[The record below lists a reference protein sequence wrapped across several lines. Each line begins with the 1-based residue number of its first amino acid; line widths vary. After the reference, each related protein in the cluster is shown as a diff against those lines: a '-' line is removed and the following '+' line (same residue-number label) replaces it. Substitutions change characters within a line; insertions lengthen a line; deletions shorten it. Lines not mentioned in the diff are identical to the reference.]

1 MRRLPTLCTL
11 LLLACR
17 PSQADVDALKSE
29 LAKVSA
35 QQAELLERLDAED
48 DSEPHD
54 HVNLE
59 YELAALAQGLEM
71 AHRRIEDLEGD
82 VEAQAKAPTP
92 APTPRGPAR
101 PDPAARYR
109 IELGDAHTR
118 GSDEALVTVVAWVD
132 YQCPFSD
139 RVQGTLDDLRAKYG
153 DEVRIAAK
161 HNPLSFHRHAMAAAL
176 AAEAAGRQ
184 NKFWKMHAKLFENQR
199 DLDDAKIRRFAK
211 KLRLDVD
218 QFKADLRDAALKAK
232 IKGDQAQAMQFGAR
246 GTPAF
251 FINGRFLSGAQPLL
265 EFEELIDEELATA
278 RALTSKGVPEREVYD
293 KVIADGLAKVE

>member
-1 MRRLPTLCTL
+1 MRRLPLLCTL
-11 LLLACR
+11 CVLACR

-35 QQAELLERLDAED
+35 QQAELLGRLDD
-48 DSEPHD
+48 DSDSEPQD
-54 HVNLE
+54 LTNLE
-59 YELAALAQGLEM
+59 YELASLAQGLEM
-71 AHRRIEDLEGD
+71 AHRRIEDLERD
-82 VEAQAKAPTP
+82 LESQAKAPTP
-92 APTPRGPAR
+92 APKPLAPGR

-132 YQCPFSD
+132 YQCPFSG
-139 RVQGTLDDLRAKYG
+139 RVQGTLDELREKYG

-199 DLDDAKIRRFAK
+199 DLDDAKIERFAK

-218 QFKADLRDAALKAK
+218 RFKSDVRDAALKQK
-232 IKGDQAQAMQFGAR
+232 IEGDQAQAMRFGAR

-251 FINGRFLSGAQPLL
+251 FINGRFLSGAQPRLA
-265 EFEELIDEELATA
+265 FEAVIDEELATA
-278 RALTSKGVPEREVYD
+278 RALTSKGVPEREVYGR
-293 KVIADGLAKVE
+293 VIADGLTKVE

>member
-1 MRRLPTLCTL
+1 MRRLPLLCTL
-11 LLLACR
+11 CVLACR
-17 PSQADVDALKSE
+17 PSQADVDALKTE

-35 QQAELLERLDAED
+35 QQAELLERLDADD
-48 DSEPHD
+48 DSEPQD
-54 HVNLE
+54 LTNLE
-59 YELAALAQGLEM
+59 YELASLAQGLEM
-71 AHRRIEDLEGD
+71 AHRRIEDLERD
-82 VEAQAKAPTP
+82 LEAQAKAPTP
-92 APTPRGPAR
+92 APKPLAPGR
-101 PDPAARYR
+101 PNPAARYR

-132 YQCPFSD
+132 YQCPFSG
-139 RVQGTLDDLRAKYG
+139 RVQGTLDELREKYG

-199 DLDDAKIRRFAK
+199 DLDDAKIERFAK

-218 QFKADLRDAALKAK
+218 RFKADVRDAALKQK
-232 IKGDQAQAMQFGAR
+232 VEGDQAQATRFGAR

-251 FINGRFLSGAQPLL
+251 FINGRFLSGAQPRLK
-265 EFEELIDEELATA
+265 FEEVIDEELATA
-278 RALTSKGVPEREVYD
+278 RALESKGVPKREVYGR
-293 KVIADGLAKVE
+293 VIADGLTKVE